1 MKHLSAAAL
10 LCLAAACSRDPAGD
24 ANDTAWVAKGDTV
37 EYRAHDAP
45 TAIRVASV
53 GAAAAR
59 TLPLSGRV
67 TWTDELTARI
77 YTPFNGRVEAILV
90 QPGDRVRKGQPL
102 LRLSSGDY
110 GQAQADERK
119 ATADALVAERAQHRS
134 EELLAAGVIARK
146 DAEQSEADRDR
157 ANAELARAQA
167 RLRAMG
173 DARAAVDGTL
183 VLRSPL
189 DGVVVERTVTAGTEV
204 RADATAPL
212 FIVSDPRN
220 LTVVFDVPEAL
231 AADVQ
236 AGQDVTFH
244 VGTQPAQVGTA
255 RLTQVAVGVD
265 PQLRTVRVRG
275 RVTQAPA
282 GLRGDAYIQ
291 ADLPMRS
298 TAAVA
303 LPSSALFLLG
313 EQQYVFVADGKRYR
327 RRPVT
332 VATVGGDT
340 VAVSGGIDAG
350 QSVVTDG
357 ALYLEQLLEAGG

>member
-1 MKHLSAAAL
+1 LKSLPTAAL
-10 LCLAAACSRDPAGD
+10 LCLCAACSHRPEGD
-24 ANDTAWVAKGDTV
+24 AAAETWQTHGDTV
-37 EYRAHDAP
+37 EYRARELPA
-45 TAIRVASV
+45 TIRVASV
-53 GAAAAR
+53 GAAARR

-90 QPGDRVRKGQPL
+90 QPGEHVHKGQPL
-102 LRLSSGDY
+102 LTLSSGDY

-119 ATADALVAERAQHRS
+119 AAADALAAERNQRRS
-134 EELLAAGVIARK
+134 AELLAAGVIARK
-146 DAEQSEADRDR
+146 DAEQSDTDWHR
-157 ANAELARAQA
+157 AQAELARAQA

-173 DARAAVDGTL
+173 DERAAVDGTL

-189 DGVVVERTVTAGTEV
+189 AGVVVERNVNAGTEV
-204 RADATAPL
+204 RADAALPL
-212 FIVSDPRN
+212 FVVSDPGR

-231 AADVQ
+231 ASDLQ
-236 AGQDVTFH
+236 AGQDVNFRIAA
-244 VGTQPAQVGTA
+244 QPGRNGTA

-291 ADLPMRS
+291 ADVPMRADA
-298 TAAVA
+298 TMA
-303 LPSSALFLLG
+303 LPASALFLLG
-313 EQQYVFVADGKRYR
+313 EQQYVFVADGR
-327 RRPVT
+327 RFRRQPVT
-332 VATVGGDT
+332 VTALGGET
-340 VAVSGGIDAG
+340 VAVSGGLDAG

-357 ALYLEQLLEAGG
+357 ALYLEQLLEAGT